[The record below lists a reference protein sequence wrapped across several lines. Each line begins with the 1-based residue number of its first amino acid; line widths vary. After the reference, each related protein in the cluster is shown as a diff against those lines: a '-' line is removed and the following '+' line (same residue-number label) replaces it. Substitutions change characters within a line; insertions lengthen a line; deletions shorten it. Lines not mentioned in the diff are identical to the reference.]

1 MLSEADFIR
10 LFSFVPKLFLALGT
24 GMAQGFYVAA
34 VPLHGGRIHN
44 RLDRSFI
51 HQRALT

>member
-1 MLSEADFIR
+1 MFLSSSWLWAP
-10 LFSFVPKLFLALGT
+10 VW
-24 GMAQGFYVAA
+24 AQGFYVAA